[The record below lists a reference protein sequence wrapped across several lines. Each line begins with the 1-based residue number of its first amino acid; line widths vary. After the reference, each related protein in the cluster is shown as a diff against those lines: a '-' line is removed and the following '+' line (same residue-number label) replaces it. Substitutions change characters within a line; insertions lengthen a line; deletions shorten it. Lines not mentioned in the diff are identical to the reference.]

1 LREEFRHVSYISSAV
16 DAVVAGLGA
25 DGYSHVIE
33 LLSSLP
39 IVENR
44 AKKKYL

>member
-1 LREEFRHVSYISSAV
+1 V

-33 LLSSLP
+33 LLADLQ
-39 IVENR
+39 
-44 AKKKYL
+44 KHYK